1 MPNFINYIYK
11 RVYPFWVL
19 NFSGWIILYFIKLFV
34 YYYQAISEPNAKFGF
49 LLTYI
54 IGFFI
59 SGIVRQIYRRFK
71 DFSSS
76 IIKLAIKIII
86 VSILMTL
93 VWFIIDFIISIPL
106 YDFDT
111 FLSHYTPIVF
121 LRATW
126 NLFYILI
133 LWSTLYFVIKFW
145 IESKTQKETAEKA
158 ILLAQSAQLQMLRYQ
173 VNPHFLFNS
182 LSSLRALIRDNQ
194 KKAEEMILLI
204 SKFLRYSLISKKNNQ
219 VRLKEEIDA
228 LGHYFEIERV
238 RFGDKLTTTISIE
251 KDAAE
256 FQIPSFLLHPL
267 IENAIKYGMDT
278 SKMPL
283 NIELNASLRDSRLRI
298 DVINSGKWIKKN
310 KHTSGTGTGLKNV
323 KQRLDLAFPD
333 NYTFNIIK
341 NDDSV
346 HIQIEINYSQ
356 DD

>member
-1 MPNFINYIYK
+1 ME
-11 RVYPFWVL
+11 L
-19 NFSGWIILYFIKLFV
+19 
-34 YYYQAISEPNAKFGF
+34 SEPNAKIGF

-59 SGIVRQIYRRFK
+59 TGIVRQIYRRFK

-76 IIKLAIKIII
+76 IIKLAIKIFI
-86 VSILMTL
+86 VSLVTTL
-93 VWFIIDFIISIPL
+93 YWFLIDFVVSIPL
-106 YDFDT
+106 YDFVT
-111 FLSHYTPIVF
+111 FFSHYTPIVF

-145 IESKTQKETAEKA
+145 LESKAQKETAEKA

-204 SKFLRYSLISKKNNQ
+204 SKFLRYSLVSKKNNQ

-238 RFGDKLTTTISIE
+238 RFGDKLITNINVEKTTE
-251 KDAAE
+251 DLL
-256 FQIPSFLLHPL
+256 IPSFLLHPI

-283 NIELNASLRDSRLRI
+283 NIELNASLHDSQLRI
-298 DVINSGKWIKKN
+298 DVINSGKWISKN
-310 KHTSGTGTGLKNV
+310 KYSSGTGTGLKNV
-323 KQRLDLAFPD
+323 RQRLDLAYPN
-333 NYTFNIIK
+333 NYTFNVNK

-346 HIQIEINYSQ
+346 HIQIVLNYNQ
-356 DD
+356 ND